1 MRLLVTVP
9 IILDYV
15 VGYCFHYFELG
26 CWSLFLL
33 FWIMLLVTVPIILDQ
48 AVDYCSHHFG

>member
-1 MRLLVTVP
+1 MRLLVTIP